1 MKVFAE
7 NKRAYF
13 DYQVLE
19 KLEAGIVLTGQ
30 EVKSIR
36 LGHLNLRGSYL
47 VPKDQEIYL
56 IGCHIPPYQP
66 KNTANYQPERA
77 RKLLLKKKEIDRLIG
92 KSKEKGLTLLPLRVY
107 IRDNF
112 IKIEVGIAKRKKT
125 KDKREIIK
133 KREIDRELESSFR

>member
-1 MKVFAE
+1 MKILAE

-13 DYQVLE
+13 DYQILE

-36 LGHLNLRGSYL
+36 LGNINLKGSYL

-66 KNTANYQPERA
+66 KNITNYLPERT
-77 RKLLLKKKEIDRLIG
+77 RKLLLKKREIGQLIG
-92 KSKEKGLTLLPLRVY
+92 KSKVKGLTLLPLRVY
-107 IRDNF
+107 IRGSF
-112 IKIEVGIAKRKKT
+112 IKIEVGVVKRKKT
-125 KDKREIIK
+125 RDKREIIK
-133 KREIDRELESSFR
+133 KREIDRDLKSSFR